1 LKNADERYT
10 TRINRSAVFERQTIA
25 EREPAGQAGLL

>member
-10 TRINRSAVFERQTIA
+10 TRINRSAFVERQEIA
-25 EREPAGQAGLL
+25 EKESTGKAG